1 MRLRPRHY
9 LLIAL
14 VLALG
19 VYNLVRSVRAR
30 HEAPTAAG
38 GPGGALAGRP
48 SSPAWA
54 SFDHAAGMRDAPE
67 PQFTPALEALRT
79 QANAA
84 GGNDGADLRNCL
96 MWLEYYRHSV
106 PMAGGNANSWGMLAT
121 SHVQTCMTEHRDTGR

>member
-19 VYNLVRSVRAR
+19 VYNLLRSVRAWHR
-30 HEAPTAAG
+30 AATAITGSGEAPAG
-38 GPGGALAGRP
+38 GP

-54 SFDHAAGMRDAPE
+54 SFDQAAGLRDAPE

-84 GGNDGADLRNCL
+84 GGNDGADVRNCL

-121 SHVQTCMTEHRDTGR
+121 GHVHTCMTEHRDTGR